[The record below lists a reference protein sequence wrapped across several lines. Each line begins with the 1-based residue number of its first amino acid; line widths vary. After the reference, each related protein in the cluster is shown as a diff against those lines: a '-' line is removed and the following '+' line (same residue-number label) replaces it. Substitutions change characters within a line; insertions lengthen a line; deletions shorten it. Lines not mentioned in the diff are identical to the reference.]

1 MIVEKEIHQYS
12 VTNRMKLNRRKC
24 KEIIIN
30 FMTYDNIAC
39 RPLVINGMVV
49 ERVNSYK
56 LLGLII
62 NNILSWCEHSLEKCK
77 RASKRLFGLRQLKQA
92 GTNHKDLVMV
102 YCTTIRPILE
112 YASPAWSNILLYISN
127 QLEDVQRLALRII
140 YPASE
145 YNDSLRISGLTLL
158 SNCRNILCQKYMNTV
173 QQPCH
178 PLNHLLDVVESY
190 SHGYSLRLGNSRAT
204 RKVTKTRRAKTS
216 SFSAITTVFQAMS
229 VTVRM

>member
-1 MIVEKEIHQYS
+1 MSLLHMIVEKESHRYA
-12 VTNRMKLNRRKC
+12 VTNRMKLNRMKLNRRKC
-24 KEIIIN
+24 KEMIIN

-39 RPLVINGMVV
+39 RPLVINVV

-62 NNILSWCEHSLEKCK
+62 NNTLSWCEHSLEKCK

-92 GTNHKDLVMV
+92 GINHKDLVMV

-112 YASPAWSNILLYISN
+112 YASPAWLNIPLYISN

-145 YNDSLRISGLTLL
+145 CNESLRISGLTLL
-158 SNCRNILCQKYMNTV
+158 SNCRNILCQKYMNIV

-178 PLNHLLDVVESY
+178 PLNHLLDVAESY
-190 SHGYSLRLGNSRAT
+190 SHGYSLRLGNSRAS
-204 RKVTKTRRAKTS
+204 RKVTKTRRCEN
-216 SFSAITTVFQAMS
+216 FILF
-229 VTVRM
+229 RL